1 MINVKSLL
9 KKFFSLNTF
18 YLIMVV
24 VGIRFVIHYC
34 LDLFV
39 YEYGS
44 YPTNDI
50 MAIVISLLFFMYLS
64 AKQDYFR
71 VKLLN
76 ETLFN
81 NKNKEE

>member
-39 YEYGS
+39 REYGT
-44 YPTNDI
+44 YPTNDGV
-50 MAIVISLLFFMYLS
+50 AIVIALLLFMYLS
-64 AKQDYFR
+64 AEQDYFR

-76 ETLFN
+76 ETLYN
-81 NKNKEE
+81 IKNKEE